1 MPCAEEDVCVCFST
15 DEAWRAEGRRMVL
28 LQVYSPAPK
37 KLSIYLCKCIFRG
50 MFTVQ
55 SKSAE

>member
-1 MPCAEEDVCVCFST
+1 MPCAEEYVCVCFST

-37 KLSIYLCKCIFRG
+37 NLSICLCMCIFRG